1 MYIGVPVSPILAF
14 GSLISTAK
22 PKSAIFIVALG
33 PLSDSS
39 MFSGFKSR
47 MSSLQTKIERKAYLY
62 ERFQDHG
69 KISLPP

>member
-47 MSSLQTKIERKAYLY
+47 MSSLQTKIER
-62 ERFQDHG
+62 
-69 KISLPP
+69 